1 MPLVLVVAMDVQVVA
16 EIATHHVQTNVLIP
30 AEQAVVHVL
39 DVVEDVLD
47 VMVVLILVVPIVADN
62 VDLAVEPDA
71 VLVVGEHVV
80 PVVHGVV

>member
-1 MPLVLVVAMDVQVVA
+1 M
-16 EIATHHVQTNVLIP
+16 QTNVLIP

-39 DVVEDVLD
+39 DVVVVVLD

>member
-1 MPLVLVVAMDVQVVA
+1 M
-16 EIATHHVQTNVLIP
+16 QTNVLIP

-71 VLVVGEHVV
+71 VLVVGERVV